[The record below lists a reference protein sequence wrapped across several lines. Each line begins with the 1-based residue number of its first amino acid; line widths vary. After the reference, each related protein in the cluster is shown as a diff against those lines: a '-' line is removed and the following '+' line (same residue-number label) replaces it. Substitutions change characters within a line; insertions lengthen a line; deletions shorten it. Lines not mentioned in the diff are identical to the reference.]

1 MINFAHRG
9 DSYNYPE
16 NTMLAFEEAVKGGA
30 TGIELDVH
38 KTKDNI
44 LVVIHDEK
52 VDRVYLGR
60 GKIKDY
66 TYNKLRNLRV
76 RDIKFRDNKKCY
88 VPTLEEVLIL
98 LKDEDIVL
106 NIEIKN
112 DKVNYLNIEDD
123 VINLVKKYNMIN
135 KIIIS
140 SFNHNTLLKCKEID
154 NKIKTGMLYS
164 KYIKNVNKY
173 AEKYKVDA
181 LHPSIFLVSKDYIK
195 EAHKNNLEVNV
206 YTVNIPELMVDLIN
220 WDIDGIIT
228 DCPKVLKAINLF

>member
-9 DSYNYPE
+9 DSCNYPE
-16 NTMLAFEEAVKGGA
+16 NTMLAFEEAVKVGA

-52 VDRVYLGR
+52 VDRTYLGR

-66 TYNKLRNLRV
+66 TYNELKNLRV
-76 RDIKFRDNKKCY
+76 RDIKFRYNKKCY
-88 VPTLEEVLIL
+88 TPTLEEVLIL
-98 LKDEDIVL
+98 IKDTDIVL

-112 DKVNYLNIEDD
+112 DKINYLNIEED
-123 VINLVKKYNMIN
+123 VINLVNKYKMIN
-135 KIIIS
+135 RIVIS

-154 NKIKTGMLYS
+154 NNIKTGMLYS
-164 KYIKNVNKY
+164 KYIKNVSKY

-181 LHPSIFLVSKDYIK
+181 LHPSLFLVSKEYIK
-195 EAHKNNLEVNV
+195 EAHKNNLKVNV
-206 YTVNIPELMVDLIN
+206 YTDRKSVV
-220 WDIDGIIT
+220 
-228 DCPKVLKAINLF
+228 